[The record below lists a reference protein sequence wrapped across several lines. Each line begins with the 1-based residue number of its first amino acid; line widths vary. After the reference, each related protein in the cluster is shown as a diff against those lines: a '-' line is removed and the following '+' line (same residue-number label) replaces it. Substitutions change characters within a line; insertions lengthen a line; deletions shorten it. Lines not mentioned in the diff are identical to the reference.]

1 MLAAAPALSA
11 EERPVG
17 IASHQ
22 GLGPPAE
29 GLRGFPVDVH
39 DFRVLER
46 DSGPRNYYRVLE
58 EQSGSFLRG
67 VYGPWLKTVTLF
79 APVPDELRRGVR
91 VIRFRWR
98 ALVLPRGA
106 NECVDGR
113 GDGAANVYVIWKRG
127 LRWYSVKLDWSAEAP
142 EGRTCNSTRNP
153 FAASDTVIVRSG
165 GPTGVWREQEI
176 DPDALYRAH
185 FEGGRADAE
194 VPELQGIGIL
204 TDGDQTR
211 SVSAA
216 DYAGFVLYKEEPGS
230 GTRERPAAHVSSAAR
245 PGETG

>member
-1 MLAAAPALSA
+1 MSAQEHPAGISSHEELRRAAP
-11 EERPVG
+11 
-17 IASHQ
+17 
-22 GLGPPAE
+22 
-29 GLRGFPVDVH
+29 GLRGFAVDVR

-46 DSGPRNYYRVLE
+46 DSGPRNYYRVLD

-67 VYGPWLKTVTLF
+67 VYGPWLETVTLF
-79 APVPDELRRGVR
+79 APVPEELRRGVR

-106 NECVDGR
+106 NECADGR
-113 GDGAANVYVIWKRG
+113 GDGAANVYVSWKRG

-153 FAASDTVIVRSG
+153 FVASDTVIVRSG
-165 GPTGVWREQEI
+165 GPTGVWREEEV
-176 DPDALYRAH
+176 DPDTLYRAH

-204 TDGDQTR
+204 TDGDQTH

-230 GTRERPAAHVSSAAR
+230 GVARERPPPRVSSAAR
-245 PGETG
+245 PGESG